1 MPYIFIV
8 FRHDLQFHDAV
19 FVHPALRQMLAVIG
33 SFQLHGVVIHN
44 TIRRYMP
51 LLFGH
56 QQPRCFRA
64 IQIVQFF
71 RITGTMNGQVM
82 PLADLIQ
89 IIEIRNDRHLSGTE
103 GEINHFTR
111 RGYVE
116 ACRCRVEL
124 QQLISQSN
132 SSTLTIRPIIRR
144 RAGQSAERRSA
155 TQQSCSSTEP
165 I

>member
-89 IIEIRNDRHLSGTE
+89 IIEI
-103 GEINHFTR
+103 
-111 RGYVE
+111 
-116 ACRCRVEL
+116 
-124 QQLISQSN
+124 
-132 SSTLTIRPIIRR
+132 
-144 RAGQSAERRSA
+144 
-155 TQQSCSSTEP
+155 
-165 I
+165 